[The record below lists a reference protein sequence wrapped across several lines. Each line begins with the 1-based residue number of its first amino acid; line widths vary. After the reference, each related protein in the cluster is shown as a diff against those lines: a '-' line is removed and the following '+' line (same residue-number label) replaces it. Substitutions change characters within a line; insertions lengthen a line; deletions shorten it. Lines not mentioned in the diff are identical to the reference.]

1 MSYPK
6 YDKEEA
12 KRVYEESVAKHGGDG
27 GDGIGHVSS
36 LLIALA
42 VAALVSLVFVF
53 MSGESKEKR
62 IVIEEHV
69 GRVVGISLDRRG
81 KYDSFFSVVMQDVDS
96 KQLDTIETRTIYY
109 GVNDT
114 IKYKIKV
121 EL

>member
-12 KRVYEESVAKHGGDG
+12 KRVYDESVAKHGGNDI
-27 GDGIGHVSS
+27 DHVSS

-53 MSGESKEKR
+53 MSGKSKEKHV
-62 IVIEEHV
+62 VIEEHV
-69 GRVVGISLDRRG
+69 GRVINISLDRRG

-96 KQLDTIETRTIYY
+96 KQLDTIGTRTIYY

-114 IKYKIKV
+114 VKYKIKI
-121 EL
+121 ER